1 MSKLRKRKQE
11 KSTKAND
18 QELPEDIMA
27 DSAANVF
34 KEKRPFWSRKRF
46 NFIVGLSVGLLAT
59 YVASTTPVA
68 QSHINSLQHYLLLQ
82 LADIDLASILPA
94 TEMVDEFL
102 GNFTNLITPTP
113 ATEMSFM
120 PALEYK
126 ESLDLKPQFPVVMI
140 PGIVSSGLES
150 WGTSEQSKKYFRKR
164 LWGTMTMVRSVL
176 LDKES
181 WTEHIMLDP
190 ETGLDPPGYKV
201 RAVHGVEAADYFITG
216 YWVWAKVIENLA
228 TIGYDTNNMYF
239 ASYDWRLSFSNLE
252 VRDGYF
258 SKLKHTIELSKKQSG
273 QKSVII
279 THSMGGTM
287 FPYFL
292 KWVESKEHGQGGPKW
307 VDEHIES
314 FVNIAAPLMGV
325 PKAVTSLLS
334 GETRD
339 TMALGSFGAYV
350 LEKFFSRRER
360 AKLMRSWMGGAS
372 MLPKGGEAI
381 WGRGGNAPDD
391 EEDEKYQSF
400 GNMISFVPRPE
411 GFNENSTDIP
421 SSPGDPLVRNYT
433 VEGSIQLLTKNA
445 DTKFGKQLYANYSF
459 GLTTSSKQLKR
470 NDNDPTKW
478 SNPLESRLPNAPNMK
493 IYCFYGIEVPTER
506 SYYYA
511 VLNENMDQ
519 ECGHSN
525 STAECTTEQ
534 DAEPNSSPAVAKTG
548 SAALPDKTPSL
559 HIDASIND
567 PVQRIETGIR
577 FSNGDGTVPLL
588 SLGYM
593 CAPSGGWRKYAD
605 LYNPGHSPVV
615 LREYKHEVSTSK
627 LDVRGGYKAADHI
640 DILGNWEMTLDIL
653 LIVSGKADNVTE
665 RIYSRI
671 EEYAKKVKLT

>member
-1 MSKLRKRKQE
+1 MGKLRKRKQ
-11 KSTKAND
+11 TKADNR
-18 QELPEDIMA
+18 ELPEDIMA
-27 DSAANVF
+27 DSAAIIF

-46 NFIVGLSVGLLAT
+46 NFIVGLSVGLLAM
-59 YVASTTPVA
+59 YAASTTPVA
-68 QSHINSLQHYLLLQ
+68 QNHINSLQDYLLLQ
-82 LADIDLASILPA
+82 LADIDLPSILPA
-94 TEMVDEFL
+94 TEIVDEFL
-102 GNFTNLITPTP
+102 GNFTNLIMPKP
-113 ATEMSFM
+113 ATEISFM

-126 ESLDLKPQFPVVMI
+126 EKLNLKPHFPVVMI

-150 WGTSEQSKKYFRKR
+150 WGTSERSRKYFRKR
-164 LWGTMTMVRSVL
+164 LWGTMAMIRSVL

-190 ETGLDPPGYKV
+190 ETGLDPPGYKI

-228 TIGYDTNNMYF
+228 TVGYDTNNMHF

-252 VRDGYF
+252 VRDSYF
-258 SKLKHTIELSKKQSG
+258 TKLKNTIELSKKQTG
-273 QKSVII
+273 LKVVVI

-292 KWVESKEHGQGGPKW
+292 KWVESKDHGQGGSTW
-307 VDEHIES
+307 VNDHVET

-381 WGRGGNAPDD
+381 WGTKDSAPDD
-391 EEDEKYQSF
+391 DEDEIYQSF
-400 GNMISFVPRPE
+400 GNMISFVPKPE

-421 SSPGDPLVRNYT
+421 SSSRDPLIRNYT
-433 VEGSIQLLTKNA
+433 VDESLELLIKSTDVN
-445 DTKFGKQLYANYSF
+445 FGKHLYANYSF
-459 GLTTSSKQLKR
+459 GITTSPKQLKL
-470 NDNDPTKW
+470 NDHDPTKW

-493 IYCFYGIEVPTER
+493 IYCFYGIDVPTER

-511 VLNENMDQ
+511 VMDDH
-519 ECGHSN
+519 EDHDCTYPN
-525 STAECTTEQ
+525 NTTACTANQTAPKATVTETVS
-534 DAEPNSSPAVAKTG
+534 APHPAR
-548 SAALPDKTPSL
+548 TPLL
-559 HIDASIND
+559 HIDATVSN

-577 FSNGDGTVPLL
+577 FSDG
-588 SLGYM
+588 
-593 CAPSGGWRKYAD
+593 
-605 LYNPGHSPVV
+605 
-615 LREYKHEVSTSK
+615 
-627 LDVRGGYKAADHI
+627 
-640 DILGNWEMTLDIL
+640 
-653 LIVSGKADNVTE
+653 
-665 RIYSRI
+665 
-671 EEYAKKVKLT
+671 